1 MEEGEIEMR
10 DIYDLMEKILLV
22 VLAVCGIVALIA
34 VTSALVF
41 FLVETIID
49 VANNGI
55 NGI

>member
-1 MEEGEIEMR
+1 MR